1 MPIRMQKR
9 YTREEIMASDDLYI
23 FGDNLVEIGYGGQAG
38 EARGCPNTLGI
49 PTMISASEP
58 ATLENM
64 SKLKLPISLIFL
76 FISLELRK
84 GRTVIWPADGVGT
97 GIANLAENCPELL
110 DFINIQRDLIFE
122 TYGGESKHDD
132 NS

>member
-23 FGDNLVEIGYGGQAG
+23 FGDNLAEIGYGGQAG
-38 EARGCPNTLGI
+38 EARGCPNALGI
-49 PTMISASEP
+49 PTMISPSEP
-58 ATLENM
+58 ATPENI
-64 SKLKLPISLIFL
+64 SKLKFRISLLMI

-97 GIANLAENCPELL
+97 GIANLVENCPELL
-110 DFINIQRDLIFE
+110 DFINIQRDLIFGV
-122 TYGGESKHDD
+122 YGEENKHDD